1 MMKMP
6 HRILA
11 ALCLLV
17 STWVAPAL
25 AYTPAA
31 EQVTDNVYAIVG
43 PLDQRSPENDA
54 LNNNLGFIVTP
65 EGVILI
71 DSGAST
77 LGAQQVDAAIAAVTG
92 QPVKWVI
99 NIGSQD
105 HRWLGNAYFAEQG
118 AEIIALARTAQTQE
132 QFADRH
138 MQTLKRFLGDRLE
151 GTEPLPATTRLE
163 GNEVELTLGGT
174 QLVLTYTDTHF
185 PGDAML
191 WLPTQKTVFTGDL
204 VYVDRMLSVHDW
216 SNVRHG
222 QIAFEAME
230 ALAPEHVVPGH
241 GHVTDLA
248 TARRDSGDYYDFL
261 VDVVGAAA
269 MEMESMAD
277 VIARYAEHPDFQHLE
292 HFESL
297 HRANMNRTYLQFEAM

>member
-1 MMKMP
+1 MNRTIRYLTRFLLP
-6 HRILA
+6 LLLLA
-11 ALCLLV
+11 AG
-17 STWVAPAL
+17 PAL
-25 AYTPAA
+25 AYTPVA
-31 EQVTDNVYAIVG
+31 EKVSGNVYAIVG
-43 PLDQRSPENDA
+43 PLDQRSPENDG
-54 LNNNLGFIVTP
+54 LNNNLGFIVTD

-71 DSGAST
+71 DSGASK
-77 LGAQQVDAAIAAVTG
+77 LGAQQLEAAIARVTS

-105 HRWLGNAYFAEQG
+105 HRWLGNAHFAGQG

-132 QFADRH
+132 RFADRH
-138 MQTLKRFLGDRLE
+138 MQTLERFLGERLA
-151 GTEPLPATTRLE
+151 GTEPLPATTRIE
-163 GNEVELTLGGT
+163 GDTVTLTFGGMD
-174 QLVLTYTDTHF
+174 LVLSYTDAHF

-191 WLPTQKTVFTGDL
+191 WIPGEKTVFTGDL

-216 SNVRHG
+216 SDM
-222 QIAFEAME
+222 QKAQAAFEAME

-248 TARRDSGDYYDFL
+248 TARRDTGDYYDFL

-269 MEMESMAD
+269 REMESMAD
-277 VIARYAEHPDFQHLE
+277 VIARHAGHPDFRHLE
-292 HFESL
+292 HFDSL

>member
-1 MMKMP
+1 MIKTTT
-6 HRILA
+6 RIFSALA
-11 ALCLLV
+11 LLAFL
-17 STWVAPAL
+17 WAPQAL

-31 EQVTDNVYAIVG
+31 EKVTDSVYAIVG

-65 EGVILI
+65 VGVILI
-71 DSGAST
+71 DSGASK
-77 LGAQQVDAAIAAVTG
+77 LGAQKVESAIAAVTE

-99 NIGSQD
+99 NLGSQD
-105 HRWLGNAYFAEQG
+105 HRWLGNAYFAERG
-118 AEIIALARTAQTQE
+118 AELIALARTAQTQE
-132 QFADRH
+132 RFADRH
-138 MQTLKRFLGDRLE
+138 MRTLERFLGERLK
-151 GTEPLPATTRLE
+151 GTTPLPATTRLE
-163 GNEVELTLGGT
+163 GDEVELTLGGVD
-174 QLVLTYTDTHF
+174 LVLSYTDAHF

-191 WLPTQKTVFTGDL
+191 WIPAEKTVFTGDL

-216 SNVRHG
+216 SDM
-222 QIAFEAME
+222 QKAQMAFEAME
-230 ALAPEHVVPGH
+230 ALAPQHVVPGH

-261 VDVVGAAA
+261 VNVVGAAA
-269 MEMESMAD
+269 QEMESMAD
-277 VIARYAEHPDFQHLE
+277 VISRHAEHPDFKHLE

>member
-1 MMKMP
+1 MIKTIT
-6 HRILA
+6 RIIA
-11 ALCLLV
+11 ATCLLA
-17 STWVAPAL
+17 SAWAAPAL
-25 AYTPAA
+25 AYTPTA
-31 EQVTDNVYAIVG
+31 EKVIGSVYAIVG

-71 DSGAST
+71 DSGASK
-77 LGAQQVDAAIAAVTG
+77 LGAQKVESAIAAVTE

-105 HRWLGNAYFAEQG
+105 HRWLGNAYFAERG
-118 AEIIALARTAQTQE
+118 AEIIALTRTAQTQE
-132 QFADRH
+132 RFAERH
-138 MQTLKRFLGDRLE
+138 MRTLERFLGERLA

-163 GNEVELTLGGT
+163 GDSAELTFGGVD
-174 QLVLTYTDTHF
+174 LVLSYTDAHF

-191 WLPTQKTVFTGDL
+191 WIPAQKTVFTGDL

-216 SNVRHG
+216 SDM
-222 QIAFEAME
+222 QKAQAAFELME
-230 ALAPEHVVPGH
+230 ALGPEHVVPGH

-248 TARRDSGDYYDFL
+248 TARRDTGDYYDFL

-269 MEMESMAD
+269 QEMESMAD
-277 VIARYAEHPDFQHLE
+277 VIARHAEHPEFQHLE